1 MGHRAAPAARAAGL
15 VNGAGQPAGV
25 TDMLR
30 SAIVTV
36 IIAAF
41 ATVAAAETVY
51 KWVDSSGQTHYTDRP
66 PEDPRARV
74 VGVFERYLIEEE
86 QDLPDTVDEPAE
98 DEPAFDTGSAE
109 DSGPSPATVR
119 SVQADVERARSEQC
133 KQAQE
138 RYKIYVES
146 RRLFRQL
153 PNGERQYLSDAELSQ
168 ARIEA
173 KQAVDEL
180 CR

>member
-1 MGHRAAPAARAAGL
+1 MGQRAASAVRQRDL

-36 IIAAF
+36 LIATF

-51 KWVDSSGQTHYTDRP
+51 KWVDGSGQTHYTDRP

-74 VGVFERYLIEEE
+74 IGVFERDVL
-86 QDLPDTVDEPAE
+86 QDEPDVADTADEPANDEPTFDRGPE
-98 DEPAFDTGSAE
+98 DESA
-109 DSGPSPATVR
+109 PSPATVR
-119 SVQADVERARSEQC
+119 SVQADVERARGEQC

-138 RYKIYVES
+138 RYKTYVES

-153 PNGERQYLSDAELSQ
+153 PNGQREYLSDAELSQ